1 MMIHCL
7 NRLCSA
13 GPRVILRLPIV
24 VVRALIATN
33 DGFPATPG
41 RRIDMVAVVGSQELA
56 EARRHR
62 LASLIFEL
70 EARRL
75 SCRLAGAG
83 DLVLRVANETTRRQ
97 AMVVATQTGG
107 TWSYL
112 WTGGGLADAENP
124 AHAAALIT
132 RLLGQ

>member
-1 MMIHCL
+1 
-7 NRLCSA
+7 
-13 GPRVILRLPIV
+13 
-24 VVRALIATN
+24 
-33 DGFPATPG
+33 
-41 RRIDMVAVVGSQELA
+41 MVAVVGSQELA

-75 SCRLAGAG
+75 SCRLAGTG
-83 DLVLRVANETTRRQ
+83 DLVLRVANEATRRQ
-97 AMVVATQTGG
+97 AMVVAMQTGG

-124 AHAAALIT
+124 AHAAELIT
-132 RLLGQ
+132 RLLGPAS